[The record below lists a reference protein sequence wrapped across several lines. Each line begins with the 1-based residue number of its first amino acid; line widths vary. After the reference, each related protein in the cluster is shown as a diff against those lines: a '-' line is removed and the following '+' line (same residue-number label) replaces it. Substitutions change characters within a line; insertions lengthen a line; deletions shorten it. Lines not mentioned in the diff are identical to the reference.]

1 MAAAL
6 RIGVIGGSIAGCAA
20 AVAGSRAGADVTVYE
35 RSEAELQD
43 RGFGIVIPPQLHA
56 ELLGSGYLDAAMP
69 TAPVGTRVW
78 LTRQPGGRSVRELA
92 RQPSPVTPCNWG
104 LLWRSLRGSAGAVR
118 YLRGQPVT
126 SVGRDG
132 AGRAVITTARGEE
145 PYDVVVG
152 ADGHASATRRLLAP
166 GLRPEPAPYAV
177 WRGAIPL
184 GAPAGRPRELEL
196 LRDAWVTLGFP
207 GGHGIFYLIPGGPRD
222 GDGSTGPGNRL
233 LAYAIYGRPPEGA
246 EPGPYVHELA
256 REHFPAAWA
265 DIVARGGRR
274 AAVCHPVADAQA
286 PRVARPPLLLA
297 GDAAGVTRPHTATGA
312 VKALQDALC
321 LERVLREEPDVSAA
335 LERYA
340 DERTAA
346 GAHLVEL
353 GRRMG
358 RALVEETP
366 DWPTIGQG
374 EVDAWYRGVLA
385 GTRHYLYEEARE
397 TGEPVGSASSATPR
411 PGTDAGNGTGTGA
424 SAVR

>member
-1 MAAAL
+1 M
-6 RIGVIGGSIAGCAA
+6 VGGSIAGCAA

-35 RSEAELQD
+35 RSDAELQD
-43 RGFGIVIPPQLHA
+43 RGFGIVIPPPLHA
-56 ELLGSGYLDAAMP
+56 ELVGSGYLDAGMP
-69 TAPVGTRVW
+69 TAPVGTRIW
-78 LTRQPGGRSVRELA
+78 LTREPGGRSARELA

-104 LLWRSLRGSAGAVR
+104 VLWRSLRASAGDVRDVR
-118 YLRGQPVT
+118 YLRGQPVV
-126 SVGRDG
+126 SVGLDG
-132 AGRAVITTARGEE
+132 AGGAVITTARGEE

-152 ADGHASATRRLLAP
+152 ADGHASATRQLLAP
-166 GLRPEPAPYAV
+166 GLRPEPAPYLV

-184 GAPAGRPRELEL
+184 GALAGHPRELEL
-196 LRDAWVTLGFP
+196 LRTAWVTLGHP
-207 GGHGIFYLIPGGPRD
+207 GGHGIFYLIPGGPQD
-222 GDGSTGPGNRL
+222 GDGSGGEGNRL

-274 AAVCHPVADAQA
+274 AAVCHPVTDVRA

-321 LERVLREEPDVSAA
+321 LERVLREGRQDLSAA

-366 DWPTIGQG
+366 DWPAMGQD
-374 EVDAWYRGVLA
+374 EVDAWFRGVLA
-385 GTRHYLYEEARE
+385 GTRHYLYEEA
-397 TGEPVGSASSATPR
+397 AA
-411 PGTDAGNGTGTGA
+411 TDARTDASAGTGTGA
-424 SAVR
+424 AFGR

>member
-35 RSEAELQD
+35 RSDAELQD
-43 RGFGIVIPPQLHA
+43 RGFGIVIPPPLHA
-56 ELLGSGYLDAAMP
+56 ELVGSGYLDAEMQ

-78 LTRQPGGRSVRELA
+78 LTRERGGRSAREMA
-92 RQPSPVTPCNWG
+92 RQSSPVTPCNWG
-104 LLWRSLRGSAGAVR
+104 LLWRSLRASAGAVR
-118 YLRGQPVT
+118 HLRGQPVV
-126 SVGRDG
+126 SVAPGG
-132 AGRAVITTARGEE
+132 SGGAVITTALGEE

-152 ADGHASATRRLLAP
+152 ADGHASATRQLLAP
-166 GLRPEPAPYAV
+166 GLRPEPAPYLV

-184 GAPAGRPRELEL
+184 VALAGHPRELEL
-196 LRDAWVTLGFP
+196 LREAWATLGFP
-207 GGHGIFYLIPGGPRD
+207 GGHGIFYLIPGGPQD
-222 GDGSTGPGNRL
+222 GDGSGGESNRL
-233 LAYAIYGRPPEGA
+233 LAYAIYGRSPEGA

-256 REHFPAAWA
+256 KEHFPAAWA
-265 DIVARGGRR
+265 DIVARGGRG
-274 AAVCHPVADAQA
+274 AAACHPIADVQV

-321 LERVLREEPDVSAA
+321 LERVLREGPEDLAAA

-340 DERTAA
+340 DERTEA

-366 DWPTIGQG
+366 DWPAMGQG
-374 EVDAWYRGVLA
+374 EVDAWFRGVLA
-385 GTRHYLYEEARE
+385 GTRHYLYEEA
-397 TGEPVGSASSATPR
+397 AA
-411 PGTDAGNGTGTGA
+411 TDARTDTGTGTGT
-424 SAVR
+424 AVAR